1 MSGPTY
7 RRAAEVMDAEIGN
20 ELVAMDVKA
29 GECFGLNEVAT
40 DVWRSLAEPKR
51 FDQLR
56 DELLDNYEVTIDQ
69 CTNELRELLDDMAA
83 KGLIEQTA

>member
-1 MSGPTY
+1 
-7 RRAAEVMDAEIGN
+7 MDAEIGN